1 MDNKSTP
8 LSSPSVW
15 DSISFQASRNIA
27 HKSIEKRFLQGLG
40 LVLILWSFSTGL
52 HLIPHWKEVLLR
64 SDSMPWPIPPDVSVD
79 YCTKWS
85 PKEDSGEYSSDARFE
100 LPMTAETLFLLAR
113 SELRSD
119 GIFASGKVHYSQSQ
133 NASGLVSV
141 HITASSFREESLE
154 ATQSCLVRREGNQT
168 GVGIFAKWEHDHP
181 PGPHARVRFE
191 VDVVFP
197 RAPQAV
203 PLAVNNFWTDVEIFS
218 QSVED
223 LGGILFKTISLKSIL
238 TPIIVTVLRAEDV
251 KIANTVGLI
260 RIESLSSARADITT
274 SAAGIEGQLNIS
286 DTVIL
291 ETSSSPINVNLNL
304 VNGAER
310 NITKARFFGVV
321 TAVAANITLDSP
333 KKSRAAFD
341 ILTLTSF
348 GALRL
353 DVLSAPVDSNL
364 TLAATTSFQEAIVAL
379 PETYEGSFLGLTSPH
394 SHARVEYDQARRDRK
409 LEYDDSRPGSVRGN
423 IFSAPEGKT
432 RGAVN
437 VTTSLGPVVL
447 RF

>member
-1 MDNKSTP
+1 MIVLNLPSRMDSKSTP

-15 DSISFQASRNIA
+15 DSNSFQASTNIA
-27 HKSIEKRFLQGLG
+27 RKSIEKRFLQGLG
-40 LVLILWSFSTGL
+40 LVLILWTFTTGL
-52 HLIPHWKEVLLR
+52 RLIPCWKEVLLR
-64 SDSMPWPIPPDVSVD
+64 ADPM
-79 YCTKWS
+79 
-85 PKEDSGEYSSDARFE
+85 EDSGEYSSDARVE
-100 LPMTAETLFLLAR
+100 LPMTAETLFLLTR
-113 SELRSD
+113 STLRSD
-119 GIFASGKVHYSQSQ
+119 GVFASGSVHYSQSQ
-133 NASGLVSV
+133 NTSGLVSV
-141 HITASSFREESLE
+141 HITASSFREESLG
-154 ATQSCLVRREGNQT
+154 ATQACLT
-168 GVGIFAKWEHDHP
+168 GVGIFTKWEHDHP
-181 PGPHARVRFE
+181 PSQRAKIRFE

-197 RAPQAV
+197 RA

-223 LGGILFKTISLKSIL
+223 LGGILFKTISLKSFL
-238 TPIIVTVLRAEDV
+238 APIIVSVLRAENV
-251 KIANTVGLI
+251 KVANTVGPI
-260 RIESLSSARADITT
+260 RVESLSSTRADITT
-274 SAAGIEGQLNIS
+274 SGASIEGQLNIS
-286 DTVIL
+286 DTLIL

-310 NITKARFFGVV
+310 DITKARIFGVV

-333 KKSRAAFD
+333 QKSGAAFD

-348 GALRL
+348 GALML

-364 TLAATTSFQEAIVAL
+364 ILAATTSFQEAILAL

-394 SHARVEYDQARRDRK
+394 SHARVEYDQAGRDRK

-437 VTTSLGPVVL
+437 VTTSLGLVVL